1 MEITAL
7 DKYTRAIS
15 WASLARNLSMT
26 TAIGISSSLV
36 TLYLITTSGAT
47 KLAVSL
53 VIIRPLVYV
62 YMYFYL
68 LSTPSISFRL
78 GLQTIKN
85 ETLFIWNNLGIKHPS
100 LCGKRLRAYVFWNGS
115 NPTINSVGLMVT
127 TFKS

>member
-26 TAIGISSSLV
+26 TAINISSSLV

-68 LSTPSISFRL
+68 LSTPSIIFRL
-78 GLQTIKN
+78 GLQTMKN
-85 ETLFIWNNLGIKHPS
+85 ETLVIWNNLGIKHPA
-100 LCGKRLRAYVFWNGS
+100 LCGKRLRAYVFLEWQQPNYHQCGF
-115 NPTINSVGLMVT
+115 NS
-127 TFKS
+127 